1 MSLASTPQ
9 SYGPPAEP
17 ASSGQA
23 GSSTAALPAENSANP
38 PGSCK
43 ATSQPAAVI
52 SKLTEVATAAGAV
65 GPTASHLKD
74 LLRQQGSVCYSA
86 CRYASMVTQLVN
98 TYVRTYVHMHAL
110 ASRCQVDTA
119 LVNWGPWRHEPRFL
133 EVSAMMALF
142 LLSPSEQ
149 CSVQMCRA
157 KVASHFLFKSVSPT
171 YMCTYILTHILLCN
185 SQVTAQGNDSRT

>member
-1 MSLASTPQ
+1 LADATNILKCAQPQYSSTYLNFCSTCSGRIGLHLSEFQALCFEAMSLASTPQ

-38 PGSCK
+38 PGSRQ

-98 TYVRTYVHMHAL
+98 TYVRTYACTCITLPGGHRSCELGAL
-110 ASRCQVDTA
+110 A
-119 LVNWGPWRHEPRFL
+119 P
-133 EVSAMMALF
+133 
-142 LLSPSEQ
+142 
-149 CSVQMCRA
+149 
-157 KVASHFLFKSVSPT
+157 
-171 YMCTYILTHILLCN
+171 
-185 SQVTAQGNDSRT
+185 